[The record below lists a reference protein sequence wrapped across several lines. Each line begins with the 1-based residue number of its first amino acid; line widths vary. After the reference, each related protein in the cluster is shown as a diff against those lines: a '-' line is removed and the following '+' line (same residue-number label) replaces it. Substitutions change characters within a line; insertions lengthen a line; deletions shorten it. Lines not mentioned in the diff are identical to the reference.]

1 MINQDNISNLLAL
14 EILGNVKIKKA
25 IVSIVRKENTL
36 IFKNQIGEE
45 FIFDLHNLNMEALTS
60 NILKQTSDYTDK
72 NIENVKIEI
81 NKGILDLL
89 ESTNNLDLKIAN
101 EAKTLADEFDQKMDK
116 ENRFFTDK
124 FIDYMTKSET
134 EELFEKAALKIDS
147 ESEKLLKEISVLNKK
162 LPNYFEKS
170 EIVNLTAD
178 QTKNTDAKISKLLS
192 SLEGAKKELDIKIA
206 EIVKEIDSVKL
217 SSQSFAQDSSQSF
230 VQDSYL
236 KNNSLF
242 VVKEGKTEKKGTVIS
257 RGGGGGGE
265 VALEFFYTNSLPMPK
280 KVGGLAKGSTF
291 DKISQKDLWT
301 LLLYDYNEPFFVS
314 FYIENI
320 KLVYEVGETIESGQY
335 RAIWTTQDAQMFLEN
350 SISIE
355 YKNEKII
362 LAEGLNNFGSYL
374 VVFPQIKFSD
384 YQKLIFEIKG
394 LSTTETEFSKRWEI
408 EYMYKIYYGESEFE
422 VLNSEMIKA
431 LRTNKLANEVEGT
444 YEMDGGDYKYI
455 CYPKIWGKRSSFIDK
470 DSDLDI
476 AMLDPHIIKITNDF
490 NLEIDYYSYRT
501 FNKLGANVTIIVG

>member
-14 EILGNVKIKKA
+14 EILSNVKIKKA

-45 FIFDLHNLNMEALTS
+45 FIFDLHNLDMEVLTS
-60 NILKQTSDYTDK
+60 NILEQTSDYTDK
-72 NIENVKIEI
+72 NIENTKIEI
-81 NKGILDLL
+81 NKAISELL

-101 EAKTLADEFDQKMDK
+101 ETKILAGELNQKIEK

-134 EELFEKAALKIDS
+134 EELFDKTTLKVDS
-147 ESEKLLKEISVLNKK
+147 ESERLLKEINVLNEK

-170 EIVNLTAD
+170 EIVNLTSD
-178 QTKNTDAKISKLLS
+178 QNKNTDTKISKLLS
-192 SLEGAKKELDIKIA
+192 SLENAKKELDIKIT
-206 EIVKEIDSVKL
+206 EIVKKINLVKL
-217 SSQSFAQDSSQSF
+217 DSQSF

-236 KNNSLF
+236 KNNSLY
-242 VVKEGKTEKKGTVIS
+242 VVKSGKAEKKGTVIS
-257 RGGGGGGE
+257 RGGGGGSGE
-265 VALEFFYTNSLPMPK
+265 GSEFFYTNSLPMPK

-291 DKISQKDLWT
+291 DKVSQKDLWT
-301 LLLYDYNEPFFVS
+301 LLLYDYNEPFFTS

-320 KLVYEVGETIESGQY
+320 KLVYEVGEAIESGQY
-335 RAIWTTQDAQMFLEN
+335 KAIWTTQDAQMFLEN

-355 YKNEKII
+355 YKNEQII
-362 LAEGLNNFGSYL
+362 LAEGLNNVGFYL
-374 VVFPQIKFSD
+374 VTFPEIMFSE
-384 YQKLIFEIKG
+384 YQKLMFEIKG
-394 LSTTETEFSKRWEI
+394 MSTTQTEFKKTWEI
-408 EYMYKIYYGESEFE
+408 EYMYKIYYGESDLE
-422 VLNSEMIKA
+422 VLNSESIKT
-431 LRTNKLANEVEGT
+431 LRASKLANEVEGT
-444 YEMDGGDYKYI
+444 YEMESENYKFI

-476 AMLDPHIIKITNDF
+476 AMLDPQVVKITNDF
-490 NLEIDYYSYRT
+490 DLEIDYYSYRT